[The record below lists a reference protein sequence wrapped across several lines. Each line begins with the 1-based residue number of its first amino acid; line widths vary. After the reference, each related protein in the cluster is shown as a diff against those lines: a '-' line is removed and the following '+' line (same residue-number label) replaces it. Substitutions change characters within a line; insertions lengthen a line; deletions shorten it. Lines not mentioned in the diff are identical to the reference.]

1 MVIYMVIYGLLGGHM
16 YNINNANGLLC
27 RELFFVL
34 KFCMVGQCYRYNANL
49 AALLCRK
56 LFCSSDYLLIP
67 IKKVLR
73 VEQ

>member
-1 MVIYMVIYGLLGGHM
+1 MACYAENHYKI
-16 YNINNANGLLC
+16 
-27 RELFFVL
+27 F
-34 KFCMVGQCYRYNANL
+34 MVGQCYRYNANL

-56 LFCSSDYLLIP
+56 LFCSSDYLVIP

>member
-1 MVIYMVIYGLLGGHM
+1 MQKTIF
-16 YNINNANGLLC
+16 
-27 RELFFVL
+27 RL
-34 KFCMVGQCYRYNANL
+34 KIFMVGQCYRYNANL

-56 LFCSSDYLLIP
+56 LFCFSDYLVIP